1 MTQAVLDR
9 ELDQPIPRNVE
20 PRAGKPLNNRRGLI
34 WFALP
39 SVIWYIIFTI
49 GPLVAMFLIAFMKW
63 GSIAQKP
70 SFNGFN
76 NFNNL
81 WIHPAFGASVGN
93 TIVLMVATI
102 PFTMIVAFMIGYY
115 LNLKPRG
122 HRVLRVLMFAPA
134 LISISAISTMFIAV
148 LGPTGLVNG
157 FLESVGLGEFKAA
170 FLADARFAMLSLIL
184 VSIWGSMGFNAI
196 LFAARLAAIDPDIY
210 EAAELDGANH
220 WTKMWRIAFP
230 IAIDYFGVLTML
242 SYLGNL
248 FGSAGLILLLTNGG
262 PGTATSTL
270 SWMVYRAA
278 FLDNKI
284 GFSQA
289 IGVLLFVLG
298 VVGLFAIRRVFRQRF

>member
-1 MTQAVLDR
+1 MKLDAPAPTER
-9 ELDQPIPRNVE
+9 PQRTGKRLD
-20 PRAGKPLNNRRGLI
+20 NRRGLI

-39 SVIWYIIFTI
+39 SVVWYIIFTI
-49 GPLVAMFLIAFMKW
+49 GPLVAMFVIAFMKW

-70 SFNGFN
+70 TFNGLN
-76 NFNNL
+76 NFNNI
-81 WIHPAFGASVGN
+81 WIHPAFGPSVLN
-93 TIVLMVATI
+93 TVVLMLATI
-102 PFTMIVAFMIGYY
+102 PVIMLGGFMIGYY
-115 LNLKPRG
+115 LNMKPRG
-122 HRVLRVLMFAPA
+122 HRVLRVLMFAPS
-134 LISISAISTMFIAV
+134 LISLAAIATMFIAV
-148 LGPTGLVNG
+148 LGPTGLING
-157 FLESVGLGEFKAA
+157 FLESVGLGDLKAA

-184 VSIWGSMGFNAI
+184 ISIWGSMGFNSI

-230 IAIDYFGVLTML
+230 ISLDYFGVLTML

-278 FLDNKI
+278 FLDQKI

-289 IGVLLFVLG
+289 IGVLLFVFGVLG
-298 VVGLFAIRRVFRQRF
+298 LVAIRRVFRQRF